1 MLKTFTVS
9 ILVIIGVIFVS
20 IKATGSHEPISGAP
34 PYGEPEEAVPD
45 NDPFSIIQNWQRP
58 DGPARVGVQI
68 GHYKND
74 EVPQELERLKGN
86 TGASGGG
93 KWEWEVNYEIAH
105 LIADNL
111 KEVGVEVDIL
121 PTTVPPAYWAD
132 VFIAI
137 HADGSEDRSKSGYK
151 FAGPWRDYT
160 RKSATLVS
168 ILEKHYEKA
177 TGLEKDENISRNM
190 RGYYA
195 FSWWRNEH
203 AIHPMTTGV
212 IAETGFL
219 TNRND
224 QLLLINTP
232 EVSADA
238 ISEALLE
245 FLKGENLLNI
255 PAI

>member
-1 MLKTFTVS
+1 MLKTFFIS
-9 ILVIIGVIFVS
+9 IFLIIGIMFIN
-20 IKATGSHEPISGAP
+20 IKVTGNHEAISGAP
-34 PYGEPEEAVPD
+34 PYGEPEEAVPV
-45 NDPFSIIQNWQRP
+45 NDPFSIIQNWKRP

-74 EVPQELERLKGN
+74 EVPEELERLKGN

-111 KEVGVEVDIL
+111 KAEGVEVDIL

-137 HADGSEDRSKSGYK
+137 HADGSEDRRKSGYK

-168 ILEKHYEKA
+168 ILEKHYEEA

-245 FLKGENLLNI
+245 FLRGEGLI
-255 PAI
+255 